1 MLPSIQTLANNAW
14 KLHILANN
22 KHTTTAKLIGEQLRY
37 AFLRDLKLINESDNY
52 SASIKDMV
60 NTLKQFAN
68 MVRQCDGDNAIMKA
82 LEESQISVTNQIYH
96 GLWDSHEIVHKIEP
110 LFCSIIPAIISFE
123 SKVWTKC
130 FGKYRLQVLIKN
142 LSDNLIGRYIQ
153 EFSMFFSKSLRE
165 NKNPIGA
172 QVFDRISQVKEG
184 RSILSKILEFFVAE
198 TGNTLNEALMAY
210 FDSLSKY
217 PGVFEVL
224 LWISIQYK
232 CYYHF
237 SFWFD
242 KKEETFW
249 KTAITNQLQLRI
261 SEAEDLLIEKK
272 EPLNFPSALAAC
284 IDGLLATRSN
294 PSLICREILERIL
307 QFGEGETSKVLLQC
321 NSVLK
326 LLSSKEQFEISH
338 LEYLSDRMIKS
349 TSNIE
354 FEKFLIREFFNSDV
368 STSFIYFAQSI
379 INDKANQFPMEKKM
393 NTYFNEKR
401 IKKSY
406 PLLKVLIGASER
418 WPLKKIST
426 DLLNDS
432 DVWNLQKFQF
442 SDNEI
447 QEQIELI
454 NEFYKQ
460 AFPKRILF
468 WDHLNSMVLMSSKHL
483 DKSYEFIVNGAQAA
497 VLLLFNGEVSEHSF
511 ASMCGLLKMP
521 GKLLSL
527 VLASLVAAKLLLS
540 SLPVDQM
547 KDSIYSLNFSYKS

>member
-1 MLPSIQTLANNAW
+1 
-14 KLHILANN
+14 
-22 KHTTTAKLIGEQLRY
+22 
-37 AFLRDLKLINESDNY
+37 
-52 SASIKDMV
+52 
-60 NTLKQFAN
+60 
-68 MVRQCDGDNAIMKA
+68 
-82 LEESQISVTNQIYH
+82 
-96 GLWDSHEIVHKIEP
+96 
-110 LFCSIIPAIISFE
+110 
-123 SKVWTKC
+123 
-130 FGKYRLQVLIKN
+130 
-142 LSDNLIGRYIQ
+142 
-153 EFSMFFSKSLRE
+153 
-165 NKNPIGA
+165 
-172 QVFDRISQVKEG
+172 
-184 RSILSKILEFFVAE
+184 
-198 TGNTLNEALMAY
+198 
-210 FDSLSKY
+210 
-217 PGVFEVL
+217 
-224 LWISIQYK
+224 
-232 CYYHF
+232 
-237 SFWFD
+237 
-242 KKEETFW
+242 
-249 KTAITNQLQLRI
+249 
-261 SEAEDLLIEKK
+261 
-272 EPLNFPSALAAC
+272 
-284 IDGLLATRSN
+284 
-294 PSLICREILERIL
+294 
-307 QFGEGETSKVLLQC
+307 
-321 NSVLK
+321 
-326 LLSSKEQFEISH
+326 
-338 LEYLSDRMIKS
+338 
-349 TSNIE
+349 
-354 FEKFLIREFFNSDV
+354 
-368 STSFIYFAQSI
+368 
-379 INDKANQFPMEKKM
+379 MEKKM